1 MNIIDADAI
10 TEPGFYRMACE
21 QYHRDPLPEPSLS
34 NSIAKVMLGR
44 SPRHAWA
51 RHPRLNPDCPPQEP
65 NRQMDFGTVAHC
77 LLLGKGREIVL
88 VEAADWKTKA
98 AKEARA
104 EAAASGKVAVL
115 AHKFEQAD
123 AMASAVRRQVE
134 KVSDCE
140 NAFIAG
146 DPELVLAWREGSS
159 WCRSMVDWIEPRRAT
174 GHIVVYDLK
183 TTAMSAAPHAVSRL
197 LYGQEYEMQAA
208 FITAGIEA
216 LIPDAAG
223 KVIVRFVVVEN
234 DPPHLCS
241 VVELDAAGLAIGR
254 KKMHA
259 ALGLWQR
266 CLADDHWPGY
276 PDRIVEAELPPWC
289 EAGWLEREMG
299 DPMIAPPED
308 DPDGEFV
315 NYLAAG

>member
-1 MNIIDADAI
+1 MNIIDADTIA
-10 TEPGFYRMACE
+10 EPGFYRMDAE
-21 QYHRDPLPEPSLS
+21 RYHADPAPEPSLS
-34 NSIAKVMLGR
+34 NSIAKVLIGR
-44 SPRHAWA
+44 SPRHAWEK
-51 RHPRLNPDCPPQEP
+51 HPRLNPNPEP
-65 NRQMDFGTVAHC
+65 AAPSDILDFGTLVHC
-77 LLLGKGREIVL
+77 LLLGKGRDIVI
-88 VEAADWKTKA
+88 VDAADWRTKA
-98 AKEARA
+98 AKEAREQA
-104 EAAASGKVAVL
+104 SAAGKVACL
-115 AHKFEQAD
+115 THKHGRAE
-123 AMASAVRRQVE
+123 AMASAVQRQIARVT
-134 KVSDCE
+134 DCE
-140 NAFIAG
+140 NAFIEG

-208 FITAGIEA
+208 FITAGVEA
-216 LIPDAAG
+216 LVPDAAG

-234 DPPHLCS
+234 DPPHMAS
-241 VVELDAAGLAIGR
+241 VVELDAAGLTIGR

-266 CLADDHWPGY
+266 CLADDRWPGY
-276 PDRIVEAELPPWC
+276 PDRIVEAELPPWL

-308 DPDGEFV
+308 DPDGEYV
-315 NYLAAG
+315 NLLAAG